1 SRRWRWPSLPPCWPR
16 WERPG
21 WWSGQPASWR
31 RCSSSSTARSAV
43 PRGQCRERG
52 RSRPSPR
59 RAEARRRERSRDGG
73 GHGMTETELKE
84 EAAAVPAAD
93 VLLQLGQVIDPELGI
108 DIVNLGMV
116 YEVAVR
122 GAEVRVE

>member
-1 SRRWRWPSLPPCWPR
+1 
-16 WERPG
+16 
-21 WWSGQPASWR
+21 
-31 RCSSSSTARSAV
+31 
-43 PRGQCRERG
+43 
-52 RSRPSPR
+52 
-59 RAEARRRERSRDGG
+59 
-73 GHGMTETELKE
+73 MTETELKE

-122 GAEVRVE
+122 GAEVRVEMTLTTPGCPLHASIEEQVRARVGELPGLGPVTVELVWDPPWTPLAMSDDAKRSLVFFL